1 MERDSNSRI
10 EMTSAMELEDKQNTD
25 HNPLRLAHKKIRLA
39 EDVNIRS
46 SDEDKM
52 INTLQRRDSEGE
64 IIKARRPIVD
74 EDRKKRD
81 RKIKFKAFVK
91 DCDNPKKD
99 KDFNFEDSDELGLG
113 WRKSLKKKRRKN
125 KSGGYDTDAGTDAE
139 GNPIKRG
146 RGRPKS
152 GYNTDAS
159 DAEGKPKAKRS
170 RVKKD
175 NDTDAENTDAEGKPK
190 AKKRGPRPK
199 KQITDV
205 LDPDATLDPTTLG
218 TTTDGEGNKP
228 KSASKKKRVQKPK
241 KDKLIDNLMKET

>member
-1 MERDSNSRI
+1 M
-10 EMTSAMELEDKQNTD
+10 
-25 HNPLRLAHKKIRLA
+25 RLAHKKIRLA

-125 KSGGYDTDAGTDAE
+125 KQGGYDTDAGTDAE

-152 GYNTDAS
+152 GYGTDAAS
-159 DAEGKPKAKRS
+159 DAEGKPKKGRG
-170 RVKKD
+170 R
-175 NDTDAENTDAEGKPK
+175 PK
-190 AKKRGPRPK
+190 AG
-199 KQITDV
+199 
-205 LDPDATLDPTTLG
+205 
-218 TTTDGEGNKP
+218 
-228 KSASKKKRVQKPK
+228 
-241 KDKLIDNLMKET
+241 